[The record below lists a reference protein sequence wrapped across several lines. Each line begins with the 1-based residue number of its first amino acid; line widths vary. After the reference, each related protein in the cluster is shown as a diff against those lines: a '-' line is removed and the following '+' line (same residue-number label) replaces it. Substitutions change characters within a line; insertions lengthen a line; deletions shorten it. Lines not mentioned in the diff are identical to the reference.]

1 MAMEQST
8 GTVTFHFLSMMT
20 PPGSPTNE
28 GSAEKR
34 RGGRLS
40 LSDWYG
46 GSDDDL
52 DQYEGDQES
61 EHDAEDED
69 LFSTTA
75 SEAGEVASSQRPRSP
90 KKLSERNTSSLLN
103 EKTFQYLPKFFF
115 VGEDFDELAEDLDEP
130 DEFDRFQAQILE
142 QASNETEEEAQDSS
156 KEQARDSSKVTRRR
170 KRSSAP
176 GCFSTIED
184 VKSTIEALATH
195 VEAAGA
201 CRKKADELC
210 ATSSSDSGSSTIAKA
225 SDEPEESEDPL
236 EKAKR
241 KSNVYQYAKL
251 ILAVPDIN
259 AKTKFPNFEG
269 GLQGHLKE
277 VLQSADTENK
287 KHVDVVCFVGK
298 GKKRNSAPHPDDFA
312 ALLKKF
318 TERYEVKE
326 TTEGGKFFQ
335 EEDKKAKD
343 QIVKLSRNYRDVF
356 NKVVMGVEDDDYSP
370 SLDGGLDAVVEL
382 LHDVRTSAWNMA
394 SFIFRR
400 G

>member
-8 GTVTFHFLSMMT
+8 PTVTFHFLSTMT

-75 SEAGEVASSQRPRSP
+75 SEAGEVAKCQRPRSP

-103 EKTFQYLPKFFF
+103 EKTFQYLPKIFF

-130 DEFDRFQAQILE
+130 DEFDRFQEL
-142 QASNETEEEAQDSS
+142 QALNETEEEAQDSS
-156 KEQARDSSKVTRRR
+156 KEEARDSSKVTRRR

-176 GCFSTIED
+176 GCFSTIDD

-195 VEAAGA
+195 VEAAVA
-201 CRKKADELC
+201 CHKKAEELC

-241 KSNVYQYAKL
+241 QSNVYQYAKL

-259 AKTKFPNFEG
+259 AKTKYPKFEG

-277 VLQSADTENK
+277 LLQSAHTENQ

-312 ALLKKF
+312 TLLKKF
-318 TERYEVKE
+318 TDRYEVRE

-335 EEDKKAKD
+335 EEEKKAKD
-343 QIVKLSRNYRDVF
+343 QIVKLSRDYRKVF
-356 NKVVMGVEDDDYSP
+356 NKVVMEVGDDGYSP